1 MKFIFKSKAKSLVFL
16 KKKIKNAKVPESYYF
31 TVGNWKRNKKNIL
44 NNINKIFKYENL
56 IVRSSAIDEDNLK
69 ASNAG
74 KYLSLL
80 NIRFIDLEKSIN
92 KVISSY
98 HKKSDKNE
106 VLIQS
111 MIKNVVM
118 SGVVFSHDPNT
129 CSPYVTINWSEG
141 SDTTSVTSGK
151 KSYIW
156 QHCNHQKEHIPKKF
170 KSILKMLNELFLI
183 YKNIPIDCEFAVSKN
198 KNKVN
203 LWLLQARPLILQSKS
218 ISKNDLSFYLK
229 NIENKISLNMRR
241 HPFLL
246 GKKTVFGVMPD
257 WNPAEIIG
265 IRPKPLALS
274 LYRELITDSIWAY
287 QRHNY
292 GYRNLRSF
300 PLMQSFYGLPYIDLR
315 LSFNSFVPADLD
327 SKLGEKLV
335 NYYLKTIIKKP
346 KLNDKIEF
354 DIVFSCFTFDLKKR
368 LKVLLK
374 DKFTNKDI
382 NSIFKNLL
390 KLTNKIIDPKK
401 GLWILDSSKIKLLN
415 LRREKILKSNM
426 DDLGKIFWLIED
438 TKRYGTLPFA
448 GLARAGFIA
457 VQILQS
463 LVSTGIFSEKE
474 HDLFI
479 NSISTVSTELSNDK
493 LLMSKKKFL
502 QKYGHLRPGTYD
514 IESFRYD
521 ENPNLY
527 FNWSTKDIKKRKH
540 KTFSPSK
547 SQLRKIDNLIK
558 ISGLKLSSK
567 DLLSFIKSG
576 IILREYS
583 KFCFSKNL
591 SDILSLIIKY
601 GKKYNFSRSD
611 LSYSNISTFLN
622 LNIDSIHPEKII
634 NESLRIGKK
643 SHEKCSYLSMP
654 PLIINKKDI
663 WSFKWSEAI
672 PNFITHKKI
681 TATVVGY
688 KNKNKLKGAIVCI
701 PYADPGFDWIFSHK
715 IKGLITAWGGSN
727 SHMAIRAAEQ
737 GIPSVIGAGEILY
750 KKYSSS
756 KKISIDCLNKK
767 VELIY

>member
-1 MKFIFKSKAKSLVFL
+1 MKSIFKSKAKSLFFL
-16 KKKIKNAKVPESYYF
+16 KKNIKHAKIPKSYYF
-31 TVGNWKRNKKNIL
+31 TVKNWKKNKKKIL
-44 NNINKIFKYENL
+44 IKIKKIFKNENL
-56 IVRSSAIDEDNLK
+56 IVRSSAIDEDSK
-69 ASNAG
+69 VASNAG

-80 NIRFIDLEKSIN
+80 NIKYDDLEKSIN
-92 KVISSY
+92 KVIISY
-98 HKKSDKNE
+98 NKKSHKNE

-111 MIKNVVM
+111 MIKNVIM
-118 SGVVFSHDPNT
+118 SGVIFSHDPNT

-156 QHCNHQKEHIPKKF
+156 QHCSHKKEHIPKKF
-170 KSILKMLNELFLI
+170 KKILKMLRELFKI
-183 YKNIPIDCEFAVSKN
+183 YKNFPIDCEFALSKN
-198 KNKVN
+198 KNN
-203 LWLLQARPLILQSKS
+203 EDLWLLQARPLILRSKS
-218 ISKNDLSFYLK
+218 ISITDLSFYLK
-229 NIENKISLNMRR
+229 NIENKISHNLRR

-265 IRPKPLALS
+265 IRPKPLSLS

-315 LSFNSFVPADLD
+315 LSFNSFIPADLNNQ
-327 SKLGEKLV
+327 LGEKLV
-335 NYYLKTIIKKP
+335 NYYLNTIIKKP

-354 DIVFSCFTFDLKKR
+354 DIVFSCFTFDLKDR

-374 DKFTNKDI
+374 NNFSNRDI
-382 NSIFKNLL
+382 NLIFKNLL

-401 GLWILDSSKIKLLN
+401 GLWIIDSSKIKLLN
-415 LRREKILKSNM
+415 LRRDKILKSNL

-463 LVSTGIFSEKE
+463 LVSVGIFSKKE
-474 HDLFI
+474 HDMFI

-493 LLMSKKKFL
+493 LSMNKKDFL
-502 QKYGHLRPGTYD
+502 CKYGHLRPGTYD
-514 IESFRYD
+514 IESYRYD

-527 FNWSTKDIKKRKH
+527 FNWSTKDIKKKIN
-540 KTFSPSK
+540 KKFFPTK
-547 SQLRKIDNLIK
+547 IQLKKIDNLIK
-558 ISGLKLSSK
+558 INGLKLKSK

-591 SDILSLIIKY
+591 SDILNLIIKY

-611 LSYSNISTFLN
+611 LSYSSISTFLN
-622 LNIDSIHPEKII
+622 LNIDSIHPKKFI
-634 NESLRIGKK
+634 NESVVIGKK
-643 SHEKCSYLSMP
+643 SHEKCSHLSMP
-654 PLIINKKDI
+654 PLIINEKDI

-681 TATVVGY
+681 TANVVGY
-688 KNKNKLKGAIVCI
+688 KNKNKLKGSIVCI

-750 KKYSSS
+750 NKYSSA
-756 KKISIDCLNKK
+756 KKISIDCINKK

>member
-1 MKFIFKSKAKSLVFL
+1 MKSIFNSKAKSLFFL
-16 KKKIKNAKVPESYYF
+16 KKNIKNAKIPKSYYF
-31 TVGNWKRNKKNIL
+31 TVGKWRKNKKKILRNIESF
-44 NNINKIFKYENL
+44 FKKENF
-56 IVRSSAIDEDNLK
+56 IVRSSAIDEDNIK

-80 NIRFIDLEKSIN
+80 NVKYNNLEESID

-98 HKKSDKNE
+98 NKKNNKNE

-111 MIKNVVM
+111 MIKNVIM

-129 CSPYVTINWSEG
+129 CSPYITINWSEG
-141 SDTTSVTSGK
+141 ADTTSVTSGK

-156 QHCNHQKEHIPKKF
+156 QHCSHRDEHIPKKF
-170 KSILKMLNELFLI
+170 RKILKMLNELFKI
-183 YKNIPIDCEFAVSKN
+183 YKNFPIDCEFAISKN
-198 KNKVN
+198 KKKIK
-203 LWLLQARPLILQSKS
+203 LWLLQVRPLILHSKPIS
-218 ISKNDLSFYLK
+218 ISELSFYLK
-229 NIENKISLNMRR
+229 NIENKISLNLNR

-265 IRPKPLALS
+265 IRPKTLSLS

-315 LSFNSFVPADLD
+315 LSFNSFIPADLND
-327 SKLGEKLV
+327 QLGEKLV
-335 NYYLKTIIKKP
+335 NYYLNTIIKKP

-354 DIVFSCFTFDLKKR
+354 DIVFSCFTFDLKDR
-368 LKVLLK
+368 LKILLRNN
-374 DKFTNKDI
+374 FSI
-382 NSIFKNLL
+382 NEINLIFKSLL

-401 GLWILDSSKIKLLN
+401 GLWIIDSSKIKLLN
-415 LRREKILKSNM
+415 LRRDKIIKSKLDN
-426 DDLGKIFWLIED
+426 LGKIFWLLED
-438 TKRYGTLPFA
+438 VKRYGTLPFA

-457 VQILQS
+457 VQILHS
-463 LVSTGIFSEKE
+463 LVSVGVFSKEE

-493 LLMSKKKFL
+493 LSMNKKDFL
-502 QKYGHLRPGTYD
+502 SKYGHLRPGTYD
-514 IESFRYD
+514 IESYRYD

-527 FNWSTKDIKKRKH
+527 FNWSTKGVKKRKN
-540 KTFSPSK
+540 KKFYPSK
-547 SQLRKIDNLIK
+547 IQLKKIDNLIK
-558 ISGLKLSSK
+558 INGLKINSK
-567 DLLSFIKSG
+567 DLLNFIKSG

-601 GKKYNFSRSD
+601 GKKYDFSRSD

-622 LNIDSIHPEKII
+622 LNIDSTHPEKVI
-634 NESLRIGKK
+634 NESVEIGKIFHK
-643 SHEKCSYLSMP
+643 KCTHLSMP
-654 PLIINKKDI
+654 PLIINEKDI

-672 PNFITHKKI
+672 PNFITQKKI
-681 TATVVGY
+681 TANVVGY
-688 KNKNKLKGAIVCI
+688 KNKNKLKGSIVCI

-737 GIPSVIGAGEILY
+737 GIPSIIGAGEILY
-750 KKYSSS
+750 KKYSSA
-756 KKISIDCLNKK
+756 KKISINCINKK